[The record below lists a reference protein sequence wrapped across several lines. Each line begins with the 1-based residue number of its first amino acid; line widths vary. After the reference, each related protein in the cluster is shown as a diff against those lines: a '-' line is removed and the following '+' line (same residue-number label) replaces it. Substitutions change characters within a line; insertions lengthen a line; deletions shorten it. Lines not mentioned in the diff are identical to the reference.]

1 MKTDNRVAWTEGM
14 FLRVQHFQQADRWTE
29 RLVRDRTQAL
39 VPYPWGLTQITLD
52 RSALGVGRV
61 ALSSVAGIMPD
72 GTPFSAPDAADLPTP
87 VQLVEG
93 SGATTIYL
101 AVQMRQAGQPEY
113 GPAERPN
120 ARHSR
125 VEYEAEDANSDTSF
139 TAAIHVGRMAL
150 SLKTDAD
157 EREGFE
163 CLPIARVVET
173 RADLSVILE
182 EATIP
187 PVLRIGANPRLH
199 GYLTE
204 ILGLLRHR
212 AAAIA
217 RRMGDPSIRGAAE
230 IGDYMM
236 LQALNRATPLMAHLE
251 GQAGQLHPEN
261 AFRAL
266 ASLAG
271 ELATFTAADSIAP
284 DLPGYLHMD
293 LEATFAPVMEE
304 LRRSLSAVLD
314 QSATPIPLETRRHGV
329 RVGMIA
335 DAGLKRDAS
344 MVLAA
349 RADVPAEQLRR
360 SLPKQIKI
368 GPVESISELVNVA
381 LPGIPVRPLPVA
393 PRQLPYR
400 AGSVYF
406 ELDTSDVLWTA
417 TTEGGAI
424 AIHLATDIPGLDLE
438 LWGIRG

>member
-1 MKTDNRVAWTEGM
+1 MKTDNRIAWTEGM

-29 RLVRDRTQAL
+29 RLVRDRTGAL
-39 VPYPWGLTQITLD
+39 TPYPWGLTQIALD

-61 ALSSVAGIMPD
+61 ALSSVAGILPD
-72 GTPFSAPDAADLPTP
+72 GTPFSAPDLADLPAP
-87 VQLVEG
+87 VELAEG
-93 SGATTIYL
+93 SGATTVYL
-101 AVQMRQAGQPEY
+101 AMQMRRSGQPEY
-113 GPAERPN
+113 GPAARPN
-120 ARHSR
+120 ARHKR
-125 VEYEAEDANSDTSF
+125 EEYEAEDANSDTSF
-139 TAAIHVGRMAL
+139 TAAIDVGRAAL

-173 RADLSVILE
+173 RADLSVVLD
-182 EATIP
+182 EAMIP
-187 PVLRIGANPRLH
+187 PLMIVGANPRLH

-204 ILGLLRHR
+204 IVGLLRHR

-236 LQALNRATPLMAHLE
+236 LQALNRATPLIAHLE
-251 GQAGQLHPEN
+251 GQAGQIHPEG
-261 AFRAL
+261 AFRQLVA
-266 ASLAG
+266 LAG
-271 ELATFTAADSIAP
+271 ELATFTASDNVAP
-284 DLPGYLHMD
+284 DMPQYLHMD
-293 LEATFAPVMEE
+293 PEATFAPVMDE

-314 QSATPIPLETRRHGV
+314 QSATPIPLELRRHGV

-335 DAGLKRDAS
+335 DAGLKHDAS

-349 RADVPAEQLRR
+349 RADLPAEQLRR
-360 SLPKQIKI
+360 ALPNQIKI
-368 GPVESISELVNVA
+368 GPVERIAELVNVA

-406 ELDTSDVLWTA
+406 ELDTSDDLWR
-417 TTEGGAI
+417 TTSDGGAI